1 MDKTGDGDGGEEG
14 ETDQGGG
21 KDHDNTHLKLQ
32 PDSQADSA
40 INLDN
45 QSDSAIHLVESS
57 IRDHPDDDDEDEEH
71 HNMVTTPVI
80 QRTDENEGPVTVVV
94 NDPLPEDEDHRN
106 KLAVSH
112 SLLFNFPVVL

>member
-21 KDHDNTHLKLQ
+21 EGDHENHNLKLQ

-45 QSDSAIHLVESS
+45 QSDSGEVRRGRFQE
-57 IRDHPDDDDEDEEH
+57 P
-71 HNMVTTPVI
+71 T
-80 QRTDENEGPVTVVV
+80 
-94 NDPLPEDEDHRN
+94 
-106 KLAVSH
+106 K
-112 SLLFNFPVVL
+112 